1 MQYLHHYILVVKFL
15 FQFLSYD
22 KVIELFLKIN
32 ILKKIWLVVAYIF

>member
-22 KVIELFLKIN
+22 KVIVLFFKN
-32 ILKKIWLVVAYIF
+32 QNFKKIWLVVAYIF